1 MSLTFNTT
9 VTVNIDIPASGITFT
24 PAATG
29 TMLLGPTNAGTVLGT
44 MSFVVTDPSYNFN
57 NAVWSTTDSRFVLS
71 GPGATSTLSIGAANL
86 AGGNY
91 TNLSIPVS
99 VTF

>member
-24 PAATG
+24 PAVTG
-29 TMLLGPTNAGTVLGT
+29 TMLLSPTNAGTVLGT
-44 MSFVVTDPSYNFN
+44 LAFVVADPAFNFA
-57 NAVWSTTDSRFVLS
+57 NAVWSTTDSRFTLS
-71 GPGATSTLSIGAANL
+71 SPGSASTLSIGAANL
-86 AGGNY
+86 AAGNY
-91 TNLSIPVS
+91 PSISIPVS